1 MLSDEKISS
10 LKIVTDRSR
19 RIMELGALM
28 TGGLGSRGREIFG
41 RNNGKIRSLVTLWC
55 SAVPDEMK
63 EGTTG

>member
-1 MLSDEKISS
+1 
-10 LKIVTDRSR
+10 
-19 RIMELGALM
+19 MELGALR

-55 SAVPDEMK
+55 SAVLDEMK